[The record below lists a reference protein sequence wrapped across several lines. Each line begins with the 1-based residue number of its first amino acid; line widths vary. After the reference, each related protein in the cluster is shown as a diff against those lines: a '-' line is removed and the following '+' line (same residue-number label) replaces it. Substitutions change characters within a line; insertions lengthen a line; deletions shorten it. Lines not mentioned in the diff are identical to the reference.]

1 MKGPVCSRMGEIQR
15 GASSLSK
22 LGAVLFMLFIIM
34 AVFSGQIAPY
44 DPWARFEPYSPPSR
58 EHILGTNDM
67 GNDILSELICGSR
80 VSIVVGFGAAIM
92 AALIGV
98 VIGLLAGYFR
108 GPVDEIFMGAT
119 DVFLMI
125 PTIPLIIIL
134 AAFLRPSFWILALI
148 MGFLWWTTM
157 ARVVRSRALQ
167 IREMNF
173 VESARSLGFSDFHII
188 FSDIFPNVYN
198 VVLPKFML
206 TIASAMIAEAS
217 LSFLGLGDPSMKS
230 WGMMI
235 NFAFSRGGFLN
246 GYWWW
251 YLPPGLCITF
261 FVSSVVLLSFAV
273 EEREDLTMTM
283 RIE

>member
-1 MKGPVCSRMGEIQR
+1 MGEIQR

-22 LGAVLFMLFIIM
+22 LGAALFMLFIIM

-44 DPWARFEPYSPPSR
+44 DPWERFEAYSPPSR

-108 GPVDEIFMGAT
+108 GLVDEIFMGAT

-173 VESARSLGFSDFHII
+173 VESARSLGFSDFHIV

-230 WGMMI
+230 WGMII

-273 EEREDLTMTM
+273 EEQEDLTMTM

>member
-1 MKGPVCSRMGEIQR
+1 MKGSVCSRIGEIKR

-22 LGAVLFMLFIIM
+22 LGAALFISFIIM
-34 AVFSGQIAPY
+34 AVFSGQSAPY
-44 DPWARFEPYSPPSR
+44 DPWERFESYSSPSR

-67 GNDILSELICGSR
+67 GNDILSELICGSQ

-92 AALIGV
+92 AALMGV

-108 GPVDEIFMGAT
+108 GPVDEILMGAT

-148 MGFLWWTTM
+148 MGLLWWTTM

-173 VESARSLGFSDFHII
+173 VESARSLGFSHFHII

-230 WGMMI
+230 WGMII
-235 NFAFSRGGFLN
+235 NVAFSRGGFLN

-251 YLPPGLCITF
+251 YLPPGLCITS

-273 EEREDLTMTM
+273 EEQEDMTM